1 MIIINVLISNIAA
14 FFNAKDFVS
23 QNNLEFTE
31 IKNNSKNFFQCFKND
46 FFKALVQLTVLRVV
60 VFFVIQLL
68 DLVSPGPQP

>member
-1 MIIINVLISNIAA
+1 MIIINVLISKAA

-31 IKNNSKNFFQCFKND
+31 IKNNSKKNFRCFKND
-46 FFKALVQLTVLRVV
+46 FFKALVQLSVLRVV
-60 VFFVIQLL
+60 FFFVIQLL